1 MEQMNNIL
9 NQQLKKKYSDT
20 FISILSHM
28 MEVDESKRYDFS
40 QIMEMIEN
48 NYDKEG
54 NLKNPLNN
62 KEKKNDLSK
71 RGYNRKYK

>member
-1 MEQMNNIL
+1 MEI
-9 NQQLKKKYSDT
+9 
-20 FISILSHM
+20 
-28 MEVDESKRYDFS
+28 
-40 QIMEMIEN
+40 IEN